1 MWRFILPYTISGS
14 STTAGAASSASGG
27 CRHWITS
34 TRGCV
39 RTSWNTIR
47 SATRSSAPV
56 PAANGCE
63 DDENLLRIRIPFTRK
78 TAQDCLRHLTRMNI
92 NPLTLWPAREGA
104 CLLANIAM
112 QIEGYHTFW

>member
-1 MWRFILPYTISGS
+1 MALRWKTGS
-14 STTAGAASSASGG
+14 
-27 CRHWITS
+27 
-34 TRGCV
+34 
-39 RTSWNTIR
+39 
-47 SATRSSAPV
+47 
-56 PAANGCE
+56 ANGCE
-63 DDENLLRIRIPFTRK
+63 DDETLLRIRIPFTRK